1 MSENIKDV
9 YQAADVVL
17 MIIENE
23 GSISD
28 EIEYPSEFA
37 PAYQKLLELGV
48 IHIKNSAYVPAVGF
62 SNARKIGVWNFEQ
75 AKNEPS
81 RLNRLIS
88 SKYTIGIVAGTIITY
103 LGYYLRSGK
112 KA

>member
-1 MSENIKDV
+1 MKEDLKDV

-37 PAYQKLLELGV
+37 PAYQKLMELGV
-48 IHIKNSAYVPAVGF
+48 IQTKNGEYVPATNFHRAHKMGTWNYEQRKNDPSKLEQF
-62 SNARKIGVWNFEQ
+62 LSN
-75 AKNEPS
+75 
-81 RLNRLIS
+81 
-88 SKYTIGIVAGTIITY
+88 KYTIGIIAGTFLTGI
-103 LGYYLRSGK
+103 GYFLRPGK

>member
-1 MSENIKDV
+1 MKEDLKNV

-37 PAYQKLLELGV
+37 PAYQKLMELGLIQV
-48 IHIKNSAYVPAVGF
+48 KNGEYVPAGNF
-62 SNARKIGVWNFEQ
+62 QKAIKIGVWNYEQ
-75 AKNEPS
+75 RKNEPS
-81 RLNRLIS
+81 KLEQFIS
-88 SKYTIGIVAGTIITY
+88 NKYTIGILAGTFLTG
-103 LGYYLRSGK
+103 LGYFLRPGR

>member
-1 MSENIKDV
+1 MNENIKDV

-37 PAYQKLLELGV
+37 PAYEKLLELGV
-48 IHIKNSAYVPAVGF
+48 IQVKNGAYVPAVGF

-75 AKNEPS
+75 TKHEPS
-81 RLNRLIS
+81 KFNRIIS

-103 LGYYLRSGK
+103 LGYFMRSGK
-112 KA
+112 KV